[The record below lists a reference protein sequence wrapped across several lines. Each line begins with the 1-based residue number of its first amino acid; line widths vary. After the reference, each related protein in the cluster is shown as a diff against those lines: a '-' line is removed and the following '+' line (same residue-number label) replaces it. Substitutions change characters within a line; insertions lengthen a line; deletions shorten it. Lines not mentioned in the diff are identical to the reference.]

1 MKKQIKTMEQLKDS
15 QLLFEKKLPPFG
27 GILLI
32 IVTVSLIGVLIWSMY
47 THKNHMILS
56 KGTVTDKNANY
67 VMTAYAG
74 VIEECHMTEGMLV
87 ESGDVLFTIK
97 STDYNLQEEQLL
109 LNQKF
114 YEEKIEK
121 LELLVKSVKD
131 DVNHFEVSKAEDSF
145 YYSTY
150 EAYQSQIKQ
159 NTFDATTYK
168 LYGYSDAQIQA
179 EIEKNSGKLS
189 EIYYTT
195 LQSIESSIQETRQAD
210 TQIEAYVSIADMAR
224 MQEDDSV
231 QIAVGRAIM
240 TGITRVSKE
249 SILG

>member
-1 MKKQIKTMEQLKDS
+1 MIK
-15 QLLFEKKLPPFG
+15 
-27 GILLI
+27 
-32 IVTVSLIGVLIWSMY
+32 
-47 THKNHMILS
+47 
-56 KGTVTDKNANY
+56 
-67 VMTAYAG
+67 
-74 VIEECHMTEGMLV
+74 ECHMTEGMLV
-87 ESGDVLFTIK
+87 E
-97 STDYNLQEEQLL
+97 
-109 LNQKF
+109 
-114 YEEKIEK
+114 
-121 LELLVKSVKD
+121 
-131 DVNHFEVSKAEDSF
+131 AEDSF
-145 YYSTY
+145 YHSTY
-150 EAYQSQIKQ
+150 EAYQSQTKQ